1 MVYKI
6 SSRRSAL
13 GCRHLLPT
21 VSALRTSDSES
32 FDRNDCE
39 RIDIAMSHEHGS
51 SNCLRIDWYVENRE
65 VDTSRETGS
74 CRMMPAQL
82 QCLVAVTIELTS
94 AP

>member
-1 MVYKI
+1 
-6 SSRRSAL
+6 
-13 GCRHLLPT
+13 
-21 VSALRTSDSES
+21 
-32 FDRNDCE
+32 
-39 RIDIAMSHEHGS
+39 MSHEHGS